1 MVKKRVGD
9 FGRFAGHIGRE
20 KRELECNYGQ
30 KLKQNRYVNIFNY
43 SLRKYWKEVH

>member
-1 MVKKRVGD
+1 MKKYKARQTGKGQKKSSTCGKKRVGD

-30 KLKQNRYVNIFNY
+30 K
-43 SLRKYWKEVH
+43 